1 MNGEKKILWE
11 LWRRIWLC
19 LLRVRIH
26 AFQVCGNFKTEWYGL
41 IDGSACFIQC
51 LCACVWMRIR
61 LYVDL
66 RRMRI
71 HPIHS
76 LNGRYS
82 LALCKCAHL
91 CKMSCDMKMYAWH
104 NELWDSSM
112 LELWPNRT
120 PLRWKKNEQKVAQ
133 RHRLMVNLCSQD
145 LLLTRGSKKFKSN
158 NHNFHLNSNQ

>member
-1 MNGEKKILWE
+1 MVILFLNRILWTEKKKILWE

-133 RHRLMVNLCSQD
+133 RHV
-145 LLLTRGSKKFKSN
+145 
-158 NHNFHLNSNQ
+158 